1 MRDPSEKQQVISN
14 LKPEIN
20 QWQARMDA
28 TKLHMHLGAKEAR
41 EKLRPH
47 VEKLEQDLGRAG
59 ASCSFSRR

>member
-1 MRDPSEKQQVISN
+1 
-14 LKPEIN
+14 
-20 QWQARMDA
+20 MDA